1 MEQQPTHVVTTR
13 EFVGRSAELHSLAG
27 IADKVTTGS
36 PQVVWIRG
44 RAGIGKTSLVRQ
56 FVTALPG
63 FTVLWATADP
73 SESLVDYGVVDQLV
87 RRLPADVR
95 GSTPLLDGIV
105 GSDANPLA
113 VGAQLLELLGTL
125 QSRNS
130 VVIVVDDVQWADSTS
145 ISALAF
151 LLRRI
156 WIDQILVVF
165 VARPVRD
172 LESGQIVER
181 LTHSSPGAST
191 IDLAGLTSVE
201 AAGLSR
207 LVTGDELPIWA
218 VERLRDYTAGHP
230 LLLRKLLTDVPVAE
244 LVDHARPLT
253 APRSV
258 VTAVNADMRQLPPP
272 TRDLL
277 DALAVLG
284 TRSPLARVARISGV
298 ERPAEALQPALD
310 AELVHWWPD
319 DPICPIALA
328 HDLQREGIYR
338 ALTPA
343 RRRELHARAAA
354 VVDQGTAWAH
364 RVAASTST
372 DSQLAGELEKAAAG
386 EAEAGRHGVAAAYL
400 RWAADLSAT
409 QAEYERRFLTS
420 GVHAMFS
427 SDRGEVARVHA
438 RSSSIT
444 PSALRSLFLGLAALL
459 IDGHWSAARQLFVEA
474 VRQSDATPTEQW
486 VSSTARA
493 GLAAAQ
499 VWGGDDAEAASAA
512 RAALATGSLPTLLS
526 DYTRVLLAVA
536 VSRIHGM
543 IRGRETFAELPANPS
558 LVPTVNLDALTC
570 RGAMDTMLGRF
581 AAAKRDL
588 AYVIER
594 HRAGAFLIGG
604 STPYAYLAAAH
615 YQLGEWDD
623 AAITIQQALASASD
637 AEEQPQNRALR
648 RLVASL
654 VPSGRGDW
662 DSAEEHV
669 RLAHQFAQQVD
680 SAQDLRYAA
689 LAQATLQHAQDD
701 NPSGMLTTLR
711 DVRGLSDEEAARGG
725 HNWWSLWL
733 RPLLIEA
740 LLHTHAAEAAGRHL
754 ARLRLAATDAP
765 YLAPTVLRLS
775 ATLTDQLGDRRGAL
789 TAVSS
794 YLTQRPPGTPP
805 LPEGLLE
812 HDHGRRLLA
821 ENRRDEAIEWLRSA
835 KARFAGLGAVPY
847 ERRVDR
853 DLASCGVR
861 EAGPTTRFSSLTG
874 REAEVVHLV
883 ERQLTNREI
892 GAQLFVTAKT
902 VEYHLGNIY
911 GKLGVTSRREL
922 RRLLAQPRDPH
933 SGR

>member
-1 MEQQPTHVVTTR
+1 MEQQPTHMVTTR
-13 EFVGRSAELHSLAG
+13 GFVGRSAELRSLAG

-44 RAGIGKTSLVRQ
+44 RAGIGKTSLVRA
-56 FVTALPG
+56 FVAGLTD
-63 FTVLWATADP
+63 FTVLWAAADP
-73 SESLVDYGVVDQLV
+73 SETLADYGVVDQLV

-95 GSTPLLDGIV
+95 GATPLLAGAV

-125 QSRNS
+125 QSRGS
-130 VVIVVDDVQWADSTS
+130 VVIVVDDVQWADASS
-145 ISALAF
+145 ISALGF

-156 WIDQILVVF
+156 WIDQVLVVF
-165 VARPVRD
+165 VARPIQD
-172 LESGQIVER
+172 LESGQLIER
-181 LTHSSPGAST
+181 LTHSAPDAST
-191 IDLAGLTSVE
+191 IDLAGLSSPE

-207 LVTGDELPIWA
+207 LVTGDELPTWA

-230 LLLRKLLTDVPVAE
+230 LLLRKLLTDLPVAE

-258 VTAVNADMRQLPPP
+258 VTAVNVDMRQLPVA

-277 DALAVLG
+277 AALAVLG
-284 TRSPLARVARISGV
+284 TRSPLARVVRISGV
-298 ERPAEALQPALD
+298 ERPTEALQPALE
-310 AELVHWWPD
+310 AELVDWWPD

-372 DSQLAGELEKAAAG
+372 DSRLAAELEQAAAAV
-386 EAEAGRHGVAAAYL
+386 AEAGRHSVAAAYL

-409 QAEYERRFLTS
+409 QAEYERRLLTS

-438 RSSSIT
+438 RSLNIT

-474 VRQSDATPTEQW
+474 VTQSDSTATEQW
-486 VSSTARA
+486 VRGTARA

-499 VWGGDDAEAASAA
+499 VWGGDDAEAERAA
-512 RAALATGSLPTLLS
+512 RAALATGGLPTLLS

-536 VSRIHGM
+536 TSRIHGM
-543 IRGRETFAELPANPS
+543 IRGRATFADLPANPS

-588 AYVIER
+588 AYVVDR
-594 HRAGAFLIGG
+594 HRAGAFLLGG
-604 STPYAYLAAAH
+604 STPYAYLAASH

-623 AAITIQQALASASD
+623 AAIVVQQALASAAD
-637 AEEQPQNRALR
+637 GEEQPQNRTLR

-662 DSAEEHV
+662 ETAREHV

-689 LAQATLQHAQDD
+689 LAQAIMQHARGDD
-701 NPSGMLTTLR
+701 PSSMLTTLR
-711 DVRGLSDEEAARGG
+711 AVPGLSDEKAGSG
-725 HNWWSLWL
+725 MHNWWSLWL

-740 LLHTHAAEAAGRHL
+740 LLRTRAVQSAGRHL
-754 ARLRLAATDAP
+754 ARLQLAAVDAP
-765 YLAPTVLRLS
+765 YLAPTVQRLS
-775 ATLTDQLGDRRGAL
+775 AALTDQLGDRRSAL
-789 TAVSS
+789 TAVST
-794 YLTQRPPGTPP
+794 YLTQRSSGTP
-805 LPEGLLE
+805 LAEGLLE
-812 HDHGRRLLA
+812 HEHGRRLLA
-821 ENRRDEAIEWLRSA
+821 DHRRGEAIEWLRSA
-835 KARFAGLGAVPY
+835 KSRFADLGAVPY
-847 ERRVDR
+847 GRRVEH

-861 EAGPTTRFSSLTG
+861 EAGSTTRLSALTG

-922 RRLLAQPRDPH
+922 RRLLAQPRDPPP
-933 SGR
+933 GI